1 MREKIWGKTLLTSY
15 TCLERLAN
23 AIDGLVLS
31 SSLHSSVGFNGTLS
45 SANRILKLISRKKVL
60 INIKVL
66 VEKVLEKIPVDYA
79 RILVLKYF
87 DKVKSAD
94 IAQVM
99 GLPNRTYFR
108 KLNQAHESFSQRL
121 IKEGFSSNIIEK
133 MVEEEKWI
141 LELFDSIYSKEKN
154 SKLEKQEFEFTDLK
168 LLNMAYASY
177 KKINS
182 YC

>member
-1 MREKIWGKTLLTSY
+1 
-15 TCLERLAN
+15 
-23 AIDGLVLS
+23 
-31 SSLHSSVGFNGTLS
+31 
-45 SANRILKLISRKKVL
+45 
-60 INIKVL
+60 
-66 VEKVLEKIPVDYA
+66 
-79 RILVLKYF
+79 
-87 DKVKSAD
+87 
-94 IAQVM
+94 
-99 GLPNRTYFR
+99 
-108 KLNQAHESFSQRL
+108 
-121 IKEGFSSNIIEK
+121 